1 MHGYKYKNVL
11 VSNSPS
17 YFTKKISNIEL
28 FRGKPKVFKL
38 QNGFIIINILFS

>member
-1 MHGYKYKNVL
+1 MDINTKMFWFRTFQVVLQKN
-11 VSNSPS
+11 
-17 YFTKKISNIEL
+17 ISNIKL